1 MACIFSIVHII
12 LVRSQP
18 HGLSLIVK
26 KDGKMCTQEIRKIEI
41 DLMKHACA
49 TKLLNF
55 LCFKFA
61 PHLEWG

>member
-1 MACIFSIVHII
+1 MACIFSVHII

-26 KDGKMCTQEIRKIEI
+26 KDGKMCAQETEDEI

-61 PHLEWG
+61 PL